1 VTHRRVEV
9 CAVNLSGERPRGRPR
24 DPAIDAIVLD
34 STRELLAEVGFT
46 GTTVQAISRRSGVH
60 PPAIYRRW
68 PSRLALIEDAA
79 FSGLTDLVLEPTGDL
94 RVDLGCFFLAWEQT
108 FATPAARS
116 AIPGLMNA
124 YQNDAP
130 QPPDEWVHFSVRPQF
145 YAILQMARVP
155 EDPLIDVDEVF
166 DLVHGAILGRVLV
179 PMITARHTGID
190 RFVEMVVRILDP
202 GAAGTSPLTSGRRGA
217 VRKKQRS

>member
-1 VTHRRVEV
+1 MS
-9 CAVNLSGERPRGRPR
+9 LSRERPRGRPR
-24 DPAIDAIVLD
+24 DPAIDAMVLG

-79 FSGLTDLVLEPTGDL
+79 FSGLTDLVIEPTGDL
-94 RVDLGCFFLAWEQT
+94 RADLGRFFSAWEQT
-108 FATPAARS
+108 FATPAARA

-124 YQNDAP
+124 YQHDAP

-145 YAILQMARVP
+145 YAILQVAGVP
-155 EDPLIDVDEVF
+155 DDPLIDVDEVF

-179 PMITARHTGID
+179 PMITARDTSID

-202 GAAGTSPLTSGRRGA
+202 GAAAERPGTGARRRA
-217 VRKKQRS
+217 ARKSHGS